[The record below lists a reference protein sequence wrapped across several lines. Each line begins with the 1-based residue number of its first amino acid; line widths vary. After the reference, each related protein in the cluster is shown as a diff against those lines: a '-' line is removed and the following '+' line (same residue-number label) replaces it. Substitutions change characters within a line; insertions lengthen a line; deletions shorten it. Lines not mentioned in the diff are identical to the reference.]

1 VFENKISKM
10 KFIGVLMLCIN
21 LPYN

>member
-1 VFENKISKM
+1 VFEKKISKM